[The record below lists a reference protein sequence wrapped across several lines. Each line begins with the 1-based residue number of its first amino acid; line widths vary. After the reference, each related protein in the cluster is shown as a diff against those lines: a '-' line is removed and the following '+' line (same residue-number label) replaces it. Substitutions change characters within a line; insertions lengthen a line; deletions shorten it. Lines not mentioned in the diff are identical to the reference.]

1 MIWFLSLFT
10 REYGQRQALLIIFLA
25 SSFWGVSWVPMRHI
39 EAMGL
44 SGLWVVVLF
53 HFLPALAMLPLIV
66 KTAPSSRHDWQRAA
80 VAGALMGA
88 GFVLYALGLIVASV
102 TKTVILFYMTP
113 IWSTVI
119 AYFVLRERAGWGR
132 WLAIAAAL
140 VGCALVT
147 GVSHDELRFDPA
159 DLLGLLSGLFWA
171 LGSVMIRRYDGL
183 NFVHVSFL
191 QYLFG
196 GIMALFA
203 ALYLGDPIPQLNA
216 LLQAIPPAFLAS
228 AVVFLPSA
236 LLIFRIMQYVSPGLV
251 GILMLSEAL
260 VAAVSAAFWLG
271 ETLSSTQWI
280 GVGAILT
287 TGVLIGFYEGK
298 PAKPEKPAK
307 LAQRRKRRGA

>member
-10 REYGQRQALLIIFLA
+10 REYEQRQALLIIFLA
-25 SSFWGVSWVPMRHI
+25 SSFWGVLWVPMRHI

-53 HFLPALAMLPLIV
+53 HFLPAVAMLPLIV
-66 KTAPSSRHDWQRAA
+66 KAAQSSRRDWGRAA
-80 VAGALMGA
+80 FAGALMGA
-88 GFVLYALGLIVASV
+88 GFALYALGLVVASV

-147 GVSHDELRFDPA
+147 GVNRDELRFDPA

-171 LGSVMIRRYDGL
+171 LGSVMIRRYDGV
-183 NFVHVSFL
+183 NSVHVSFL

-196 GIMALFA
+196 GIMALIA
-203 ALYLGDPIPQLNA
+203 AIYLGDPIPQLA
-216 LLQAIPPAFLAS
+216 VLLQAIPPAFLAS
-228 AVVFLPSA
+228 AVVFLPSV
-236 LLIFRIMQYVSPGLV
+236 LMIFRIMQYVSPGLV

-271 ETLSSTQWI
+271 ETLAPMQWI
-280 GVGAILT
+280 GVAAILA

-298 PAKPEKPAK
+298 AVKSAKPA
-307 LAQRRKRRGA
+307 

>member
-10 REYGQRQALLIIFLA
+10 REYEQRHALLIIFLA
-25 SSFWGVSWVPMRHI
+25 SSFWGVLWVPMRHI

-53 HFLPALAMLPLIV
+53 HFLPALAILPLIV
-66 KTAPSSRHDWQRAA
+66 KTASSSRRDWGRAA

-88 GFVLYALGLIVASV
+88 GFALYALGLVVASV

-119 AYFVLRERAGWGR
+119 AYFVLCERAGWGR

-147 GVSHDELRFDPA
+147 GVSRDELRFNPA
-159 DLLGLLSGLFWA
+159 DLFGLLSGLFWA
-171 LGSVMIRRYDGL
+171 LGSVVIRRYDAL
-183 NFVHVSFL
+183 NFVTVSFL

-196 GIMALFA
+196 GVMALLA
-203 ALYLGDPIPQLNA
+203 ALYFGDTMPQLNA
-216 LLQAIPPAFLAS
+216 LLEAIPPAFLAS
-228 AVVFLPSA
+228 VVLFLPSV

-271 ETLSSTQWI
+271 ETLSSMQWI

-287 TGVLIGFYEGK
+287 TGVFIGFYEGK
-298 PAKPEKPAK
+298 AVKPVKPAKPA
-307 LAQRRKRRGA
+307 

>member
-10 REYGQRQALLIIFLA
+10 REYEQRHALLIIFLA
-25 SSFWGVSWVPMRHI
+25 SSFWGVLWVPMRHI

-66 KTAPSSRHDWQRAA
+66 RVAPSSRRDWVRAA

-88 GFVLYALGLIVASV
+88 GFALYALGLVVASV

-147 GVSHDELRFDPA
+147 GVSRDELRFDPA

-183 NFVHVSFL
+183 DFVTVSFL
-191 QYLFG
+191 QYLSG
-196 GIMALFA
+196 GIMALLA
-203 ALYLGDPIPQLNA
+203 ALYLGDPLPQLNA
-216 LLQAIPPAFLAS
+216 FLQAIPPAFLAS
-228 AVVFLPSA
+228 VVVFLPSV

-287 TGVLIGFYEGK
+287 TGVFIGFYEGK
-298 PAKPEKPAK
+298 AVRPAKPA
-307 LAQRRKRRGA
+307 

>member
-10 REYGQRQALLIIFLA
+10 REYEQRHALLIIFLA
-25 SSFWGVSWVPMRHI
+25 SSFWGVLWVPMRHI

-66 KTAPSSRHDWQRAA
+66 RTAPSSRRDWGRAA

-88 GFVLYALGLIVASV
+88 GFTLYALGLVVASV

-147 GVSHDELRFDPA
+147 GVSRDELRFDPA

-171 LGSVMIRRYDGL
+171 LGSVMIRRYAGL
-183 NFVHVSFL
+183 NFVTVSFL

-196 GIMALFA
+196 GIMALLA
-203 ALYLGDPIPQLNA
+203 ALYLGDPIPQLDA
-216 LLQAIPPAFLAS
+216 FLQAISPAFLAS
-228 AVVFLPSA
+228 VVVFLPSV

-271 ETLSSTQWI
+271 ESLSSAQWI

-287 TGVLIGFYEGK
+287 TGVFIGFYEGK
-298 PAKPEKPAK
+298 AARPAKSA
-307 LAQRRKRRGA
+307 

>member
-10 REYGQRQALLIIFLA
+10 REYEQRHALLIIFLA
-25 SSFWGVSWVPMRHI
+25 SSFWGVLWVPMRHI

-53 HFLPALAMLPLIV
+53 HFLPALAILPLIV
-66 KTAPSSRHDWQRAA
+66 KTASSSRRDWGRAA

-88 GFVLYALGLIVASV
+88 GFALYALGLVVASV

-119 AYFVLRERAGWGR
+119 AYFVLRERAGWRR

-140 VGCALVT
+140 MGCALVT
-147 GVSHDELRFDPA
+147 GVSRDELRFDPA

-171 LGSVMIRRYDGL
+171 LGSVVIRRYDAL
-183 NFVHVSFL
+183 NFVTVSFL

-196 GIMALFA
+196 GIMALLA
-203 ALYLGDPIPQLNA
+203 ALYFGDPIPQLNA

-228 AVVFLPSA
+228 VVLFLPSV

-271 ETLSSTQWI
+271 ETLSSMQWI

-287 TGVLIGFYEGK
+287 TGVFIGFYEGK
-298 PAKPEKPAK
+298 AVKPVKPAKPA
-307 LAQRRKRRGA
+307 

>member
-10 REYGQRQALLIIFLA
+10 REYEQRHALLIIFLA
-25 SSFWGVSWVPMRHI
+25 SSFWGVLWVPMRHI

-66 KTAPSSRHDWQRAA
+66 KAAQSSRRDWGRAA
-80 VAGALMGA
+80 FAGALMGA
-88 GFVLYALGLIVASV
+88 GFALYALGLVVASV

-147 GVSHDELRFDPA
+147 GVNRDELRFDPA

-196 GIMALFA
+196 GIMALIA
-203 ALYLGDPIPQLNA
+203 AIYLGDPIPQLA
-216 LLQAIPPAFLAS
+216 VLLQAIPPAFLAS
-228 AVVFLPSA
+228 AVVFLPSV

-271 ETLSSTQWI
+271 ETLAPMQWI
-280 GVGAILT
+280 GVAAILA
-287 TGVLIGFYEGK
+287 TGVFIGFYEGK
-298 PAKPEKPAK
+298 AVKSAKPA
-307 LAQRRKRRGA
+307 

>member
-10 REYGQRQALLIIFLA
+10 REYEQRHALLIIFLA
-25 SSFWGVSWVPMRHI
+25 SSFWGVLWVPMRHI

-66 KTAPSSRHDWQRAA
+66 KTAPSSRRDWGRAA

-88 GFVLYALGLIVASV
+88 GFALYALGLVVASV

-147 GVSHDELRFDPA
+147 GVNRDELRSDPA

-183 NFVHVSFL
+183 NFVTVSFL

-196 GIMALFA
+196 GIMALLA

-228 AVVFLPSA
+228 VVVFLPSV

-287 TGVLIGFYEGK
+287 TGVVIGFYEGK
-298 PAKPEKPAK
+298 AVKPAKPA
-307 LAQRRKRRGA
+307 

>member
-10 REYGQRQALLIIFLA
+10 REYEQRHALVIIFLA
-25 SSFWGVSWVPMRHI
+25 SSFWGVLWVPMRHI

-66 KTAPSSRHDWQRAA
+66 KTAPSSRRDWGRAA
-80 VAGALMGA
+80 VAGVLMGA
-88 GFVLYALGLIVASV
+88 GFALYALGLVVASV

-140 VGCALVT
+140 VGCAVVT
-147 GVSHDELRFDPA
+147 GIRRDELHFDPA

-183 NFVHVSFL
+183 NFATVSFL

-196 GIMALFA
+196 GIMALLA

-228 AVVFLPSA
+228 VVVFLPSV

-287 TGVLIGFYEGK
+287 TGVFIGFYEGK
-298 PAKPEKPAK
+298 AAKPVK
-307 LAQRRKRRGA
+307 LA

>member
-10 REYGQRQALLIIFLA
+10 REYEQRHALLIIFLG
-25 SSFWGVSWVPMRHI
+25 SSFWGVLWVPMRHI

-66 KTAPSSRHDWQRAA
+66 RTAPSSRRDWGRAA

-88 GFVLYALGLIVASV
+88 GFALYALGLVVASV

-147 GVSHDELRFDPA
+147 GVNRDELRFDPA

-191 QYLFG
+191 QYLTG
-196 GIMALFA
+196 GIMALLA
-203 ALYLGDPIPQLNA
+203 ALYLGDPLPQLNA
-216 LLQAIPPAFLAS
+216 FLQAIPPAFLAS
-228 AVVFLPSA
+228 VVVFLPSV

-287 TGVLIGFYEGK
+287 TGVFIGFYEGK
-298 PAKPEKPAK
+298 AVRPAKPA
-307 LAQRRKRRGA
+307 

>member
-10 REYGQRQALLIIFLA
+10 REYEQRHALLIIFLA
-25 SSFWGVSWVPMRHI
+25 SSFWGVLWVPMRHI

-66 KTAPSSRHDWQRAA
+66 RTAPSSRRDWGRAA

-88 GFVLYALGLIVASV
+88 GFALYALGLVVASV

-147 GVSHDELRFDPA
+147 GVNRDELRFDPA

-171 LGSVMIRRYDGL
+171 LGSVVIRRYDAL
-183 NFVHVSFL
+183 NFVTVSFL

-196 GIMALFA
+196 GIMALLA
-203 ALYLGDPIPQLNA
+203 ALYFGDPIPQLNA

-228 AVVFLPSA
+228 VVLFLPSV
-236 LLIFRIMQYVSPGLV
+236 LLIFRMMQYVSPGLV

-271 ETLSSTQWI
+271 ETLSSMQWI

-287 TGVLIGFYEGK
+287 TGVFIGFYEGK
-298 PAKPEKPAK
+298 AVKPVKPAKPA
-307 LAQRRKRRGA
+307 

>member
-1 MIWFLSLFT
+1 MIWFLSMFT
-10 REYGQRQALLIIFLA
+10 REYEQRHALLIIFLA
-25 SSFWGVSWVPMRHI
+25 SSFWGVLWVPMRHI

-66 KTAPSSRHDWQRAA
+66 RTAPSSRRDWGRAA

-88 GFVLYALGLIVASV
+88 GFALYALGLVVASV

-147 GVSHDELRFDPA
+147 GVNRDELRFDPA

-191 QYLFG
+191 QYLTG
-196 GIMALFA
+196 GIMALLA
-203 ALYLGDPIPQLNA
+203 ALYLGDPLPQLNA
-216 LLQAIPPAFLAS
+216 FLQAIPPAFLAS
-228 AVVFLPSA
+228 VVVFLPSV

-287 TGVLIGFYEGK
+287 TGVFIGFYEGK
-298 PAKPEKPAK
+298 AVRPAKPV
-307 LAQRRKRRGA
+307 

>member
-10 REYGQRQALLIIFLA
+10 REYEQRHALLIIFLA
-25 SSFWGVSWVPMRHI
+25 SSFWGVLWVPMRHI

-66 KTAPSSRHDWQRAA
+66 RTAPSLRRDWGRAA

-88 GFVLYALGLIVASV
+88 GFALYALGLVMASV

-147 GVSHDELRFDPA
+147 GVNRDELRFDPA

-196 GIMALFA
+196 GIMALLA

-216 LLQAIPPAFLAS
+216 FLQAIPPAFLAS
-228 AVVFLPSA
+228 VVVFLPSV

-287 TGVLIGFYEGK
+287 TGVFIGFYEGK
-298 PAKPEKPAK
+298 AVRPAKPA
-307 LAQRRKRRGA
+307 

>member
-10 REYGQRQALLIIFLA
+10 REYEQRQALLIIFLA
-25 SSFWGVSWVPMRHI
+25 SSFWGVLWVPMRHI

-53 HFLPALAMLPLIV
+53 HFLPASVMLPLIV
-66 KTAPSSRHDWQRAA
+66 KTAPSSRRDWRRAA

-88 GFVLYALGLIVASV
+88 GFALYALGLIVASV
-102 TKTVILFYMTP
+102 TKTVVLFYMTP

-119 AYFVLRERAGWGR
+119 AYFVLRERAGCGR

-140 VGCALVT
+140 LGCALVT
-147 GVSHDELRFDPA
+147 GVSRDELRFDLA
-159 DLLGLLSGLFWA
+159 DLLGLLSGVFWA

-191 QYLFG
+191 QYLIG
-196 GIMALFA
+196 GIMALLA

-228 AVVFLPSA
+228 VVVFLPSV

-251 GILMLSEAL
+251 GILMLSEAS

-287 TGVLIGFYEGK
+287 TGVFIGFYEGK
-298 PAKPEKPAK
+298 AIKPA
-307 LAQRRKRRGA
+307 

>member
-10 REYGQRQALLIIFLA
+10 REYEQRHALLIIFLA
-25 SSFWGVSWVPMRHI
+25 SSFWGVLWVPMRHI

-66 KTAPSSRHDWQRAA
+66 RTAPSSRRDWGRAA

-88 GFVLYALGLIVASV
+88 GFALYALGLVVASV

-147 GVSHDELRFDPA
+147 GVNRDELRFDPA

-196 GIMALFA
+196 GIMALLA

-216 LLQAIPPAFLAS
+216 FLQAISPAFLAS
-228 AVVFLPSA
+228 VVVFLPSV

-287 TGVLIGFYEGK
+287 TGVFIGFYEGK
-298 PAKPEKPAK
+298 AVRSAKPV
-307 LAQRRKRRGA
+307 

>member
-1 MIWFLSLFT
+1 
-10 REYGQRQALLIIFLA
+10 
-25 SSFWGVSWVPMRHI
+25 
-39 EAMGL
+39 
-44 SGLWVVVLF
+44 VVVLF

-66 KTAPSSRHDWQRAA
+66 RTAPSLRHDWGRAA

-88 GFVLYALGLIVASV
+88 GFALYALGLVVASV

-147 GVSHDELRFDPA
+147 GVNRDELRFDPA

-196 GIMALFA
+196 GIMALLA

-216 LLQAIPPAFLAS
+216 FLQAISPAFLAS
-228 AVVFLPSA
+228 VVVFLPSV

-280 GVGAILT
+280 GVSAILT
-287 TGVLIGFYEGK
+287 TGVFIGFYEGK
-298 PAKPEKPAK
+298 AVRPAKPA
-307 LAQRRKRRGA
+307 

>member
-10 REYGQRQALLIIFLA
+10 REYEQRHALLIIFLA
-25 SSFWGVSWVPMRHI
+25 SSFWGVLWVPMRHI

-66 KTAPSSRHDWQRAA
+66 RTAPSSRRDWGRAA

-88 GFVLYALGLIVASV
+88 GFALYALGLVVASV

-147 GVSHDELRFDPA
+147 GVNRDELRFDPA

-196 GIMALFA
+196 GIMALLA

-216 LLQAIPPAFLAS
+216 FLQAISPAFLAS
-228 AVVFLPSA
+228 VVVFLPSV

-271 ETLSSTQWI
+271 ETLSSMQWI

-287 TGVLIGFYEGK
+287 TGVFIGFYEGK
-298 PAKPEKPAK
+298 AVKPVKPA
-307 LAQRRKRRGA
+307 

>member
-10 REYGQRQALLIIFLA
+10 REYEQRHALLIIFLA
-25 SSFWGVSWVPMRHI
+25 SSFWGVLWVPMRHI

-66 KTAPSSRHDWQRAA
+66 RTAPSSRRDWGRAA

-88 GFVLYALGLIVASV
+88 GFALYALGLVVASV

-147 GVSHDELRFDPA
+147 GVNRDELRFDPA

-191 QYLFG
+191 QYLTG
-196 GIMALFA
+196 GIMALLA
-203 ALYLGDPIPQLNA
+203 ALYLDNPLPQLNA
-216 LLQAIPPAFLAS
+216 FLQAIPPAFLAS
-228 AVVFLPSA
+228 VVVFLPSV

-287 TGVLIGFYEGK
+287 TGVFIGFYEGK
-298 PAKPEKPAK
+298 AVRPAKPA
-307 LAQRRKRRGA
+307 

>member
-10 REYGQRQALLIIFLA
+10 REYEQRHALLIIFLA
-25 SSFWGVSWVPMRHI
+25 SSFWGVLWVPMRHI

-66 KTAPSSRHDWQRAA
+66 RTAPSSRRDWGRAA

-88 GFVLYALGLIVASV
+88 GFALYALGLVVASV

-132 WLAIAAAL
+132 WLASAAAL

-147 GVSHDELRFDPA
+147 GVSRDELRFDPA

-191 QYLFG
+191 QYLTG
-196 GIMALFA
+196 GIMALLA
-203 ALYLGDPIPQLNA
+203 ALYLGDPLPQLNA
-216 LLQAIPPAFLAS
+216 FLQAIPPAFLAS
-228 AVVFLPSA
+228 VVVFLPSV

-287 TGVLIGFYEGK
+287 TGVFIGFYEGK
-298 PAKPEKPAK
+298 AVRPAKPA
-307 LAQRRKRRGA
+307 

>member
-10 REYGQRQALLIIFLA
+10 REYEQRYALLIIFLA
-25 SSFWGVSWVPMRHI
+25 SSFWGVLWVPMRHI

-66 KTAPSSRHDWQRAA
+66 KTGPSSRRDWGRAA

-88 GFVLYALGLIVASV
+88 GFALYALGLVVASV

-147 GVSHDELRFDPA
+147 GVSRDELRFDPA

-183 NFVHVSFL
+183 NFVTVSFL

-196 GIMALFA
+196 GIMALLA
-203 ALYLGDPIPQLNA
+203 ALYLGDPLPQLNA
-216 LLQAIPPAFLAS
+216 FLQAIPPAFLAS
-228 AVVFLPSA
+228 VVVFLPSV

-271 ETLSSTQWI
+271 ETLSSMQWI

-287 TGVLIGFYEGK
+287 TGVFIGFYEGK
-298 PAKPEKPAK
+298 AIKPAKPA
-307 LAQRRKRRGA
+307 

>member
-10 REYGQRQALLIIFLA
+10 REYEQRHALLIIFLA
-25 SSFWGVSWVPMRHI
+25 SSFWGVLWVPMRHI

-66 KTAPSSRHDWQRAA
+66 RTAPSLRRDWGRAA

-88 GFVLYALGLIVASV
+88 GFALYALGLVVASV

-147 GVSHDELRFDPA
+147 GVSRDELRFDPG

-196 GIMALFA
+196 GIMALLA

-216 LLQAIPPAFLAS
+216 FLQAISPAFLAS
-228 AVVFLPSA
+228 VVVFLPSV

-271 ETLSSTQWI
+271 ETLSPTQWI

-287 TGVLIGFYEGK
+287 TGVFIGFYEGK
-298 PAKPEKPAK
+298 ALRPAK
-307 LAQRRKRRGA
+307 LA

>member
-10 REYGQRQALLIIFLA
+10 REYEQRHALLIIFLA
-25 SSFWGVSWVPMRHI
+25 SSFWGVLWVPMRHI

-66 KTAPSSRHDWQRAA
+66 KTAPSSRRDWGRAA

-88 GFVLYALGLIVASV
+88 GFALYALGLVVASV

-147 GVSHDELRFDPA
+147 GVNRDELRFDPA

-191 QYLFG
+191 QYLTG
-196 GIMALFA
+196 GIMALLA
-203 ALYLGDPIPQLNA
+203 ALYLGDPLPQLNA
-216 LLQAIPPAFLAS
+216 FLQAIPTAFLAS
-228 AVVFLPSA
+228 VVVFLPSV

-287 TGVLIGFYEGK
+287 TGVFIGFYEGK
-298 PAKPEKPAK
+298 AVRPAKPA
-307 LAQRRKRRGA
+307 

>member
-10 REYGQRQALLIIFLA
+10 REYEQRHALLIIFLA
-25 SSFWGVSWVPMRHI
+25 SSFWGVLWVPMRHI

-66 KTAPSSRHDWQRAA
+66 RTAPSSRRDWGRAA

-88 GFVLYALGLIVASV
+88 GFALYALGLVVASV

-147 GVSHDELRFDPA
+147 GVSRDELRFDPA

-191 QYLFG
+191 QYLSG
-196 GIMALFA
+196 GIMALLA
-203 ALYLGDPIPQLNA
+203 ALYLGDPLPQLNA
-216 LLQAIPPAFLAS
+216 FLQAIPPAFLAS
-228 AVVFLPSA
+228 VVVFLPSV

-287 TGVLIGFYEGK
+287 TGVFIGFYEGK
-298 PAKPEKPAK
+298 AVRPAKPA
-307 LAQRRKRRGA
+307 

>member
-10 REYGQRQALLIIFLA
+10 REYEQRHALLIIFLA
-25 SSFWGVSWVPMRHI
+25 SSFWGVLWVPMRHI

-53 HFLPALAMLPLIV
+53 HFLPALAILPLIV
-66 KTAPSSRHDWQRAA
+66 KTASSSRRDWGRAA

-88 GFVLYALGLIVASV
+88 GFALYALGLVVASV

-119 AYFVLRERAGWGR
+119 AYFVLRERAGWRR

-140 VGCALVT
+140 MGCALVT
-147 GVSHDELRFDPA
+147 GVSRDELRFDPA

-171 LGSVMIRRYDGL
+171 LGSVVIRRYDAL
-183 NFVHVSFL
+183 NFVTVSFL

-196 GIMALFA
+196 GIMALLA
-203 ALYLGDPIPQLNA
+203 ALYFGDPIPQLNA

-228 AVVFLPSA
+228 VVLFLPSV
-236 LLIFRIMQYVSPGLV
+236 LMIFRIMQYVSPGLV

-271 ETLSSTQWI
+271 ETLSSMQWI

-287 TGVLIGFYEGK
+287 TGVFIGFYEGK
-298 PAKPEKPAK
+298 AVKPVKPAKPA
-307 LAQRRKRRGA
+307 

>member
-1 MIWFLSLFT
+1 MIWFVSLFT
-10 REYGQRQALLIIFLA
+10 REYEQRHALLIIFLA
-25 SSFWGVSWVPMRHI
+25 SSFWGVLWVPMRHI

-53 HFLPALAMLPLIV
+53 HFLPAFAMLPLIV
-66 KTAPSSRHDWQRAA
+66 RTAPSSGSDWGRAA

-88 GFVLYALGLIVASV
+88 GFALYALGLVVASV

-147 GVSHDELRFDPA
+147 GVSRDELRFDPG

-196 GIMALFA
+196 GIMALLA

-216 LLQAIPPAFLAS
+216 FLQAISPAFLAS
-228 AVVFLPSA
+228 VVVFLPSV

-280 GVGAILT
+280 GVSAILT
-287 TGVLIGFYEGK
+287 TGVFIGFYEGK
-298 PAKPEKPAK
+298 AVRPAKPA
-307 LAQRRKRRGA
+307 

>member
-10 REYGQRQALLIIFLA
+10 REYEQRHALLIIFLA
-25 SSFWGVSWVPMRHI
+25 SSFWGVLWVPMRHI

-53 HFLPALAMLPLIV
+53 HFLPAFAMLPLIV
-66 KTAPSSRHDWQRAA
+66 RTAPSSGSDWGRAA

-88 GFVLYALGLIVASV
+88 GFALYALGLVVASV

-147 GVSHDELRFDPA
+147 GVNRDELRFDPA

-196 GIMALFA
+196 GIMALLA

-216 LLQAIPPAFLAS
+216 FLQAIPPAFLAS
-228 AVVFLPSA
+228 VVVFLPSV

-280 GVGAILT
+280 GVSAILT
-287 TGVLIGFYEGK
+287 TGVFIGFYEGK
-298 PAKPEKPAK
+298 AVRPAKPA
-307 LAQRRKRRGA
+307 

>member
-10 REYGQRQALLIIFLA
+10 REYEQRHALLIIFLA
-25 SSFWGVSWVPMRHI
+25 SSFWGVLWVPMRHI

-66 KTAPSSRHDWQRAA
+66 RTAPSSRRDWGRAA

-88 GFVLYALGLIVASV
+88 GFALYALGLVVASV

-147 GVSHDELRFDPA
+147 GVNRDELRFDPA
-159 DLLGLLSGLFWA
+159 DLLGLFSGLFWA

-191 QYLFG
+191 QYLSG
-196 GIMALFA
+196 GIMALLA
-203 ALYLGDPIPQLNA
+203 ALYLGDPLPQLSA
-216 LLQAIPPAFLAS
+216 FLQAIPPAFLAS
-228 AVVFLPSA
+228 VVVFLPSV

-287 TGVLIGFYEGK
+287 TGVFIGFYEGK
-298 PAKPEKPAK
+298 AVRPAKPA
-307 LAQRRKRRGA
+307 

>member
-10 REYGQRQALLIIFLA
+10 REYEQRHALLIIFLA
-25 SSFWGVSWVPMRHI
+25 SSFWGVLWVPMRHI

-66 KTAPSSRHDWQRAA
+66 RTAPSSRRDWGRAA

-88 GFVLYALGLIVASV
+88 GFALYALGLVVASV

-147 GVSHDELRFDPA
+147 GVNRDELRFDPA

-183 NFVHVSFL
+183 NFVTVSFL
-191 QYLFG
+191 QYLSG
-196 GIMALFA
+196 GIMALLA

-216 LLQAIPPAFLAS
+216 FLQAIPPAFLAS
-228 AVVFLPSA
+228 VVVFLPSV

-287 TGVLIGFYEGK
+287 TGVFIGFYEGK
-298 PAKPEKPAK
+298 AVRPAKPA
-307 LAQRRKRRGA
+307 

>member
-10 REYGQRQALLIIFLA
+10 REYEQRHALLIIFLA
-25 SSFWGVSWVPMRHI
+25 SSFWGVLWVPMRHI

-53 HFLPALAMLPLIV
+53 HFLPALAILPLIV
-66 KTAPSSRHDWQRAA
+66 KTASSSRRDWGRAA

-88 GFVLYALGLIVASV
+88 GFALYALGLVVASV

-119 AYFVLRERAGWGR
+119 AYFVLRERAWWRR

-140 VGCALVT
+140 MGCALVT
-147 GVSHDELRFDPA
+147 GVSRDELRFDPA

-171 LGSVMIRRYDGL
+171 LGSVVIRRYDAL
-183 NFVHVSFL
+183 NFVTVSFL

-196 GIMALFA
+196 GIMALLA
-203 ALYLGDPIPQLNA
+203 ALYFGDPIPQLNA

-228 AVVFLPSA
+228 VVLFLPSV

-271 ETLSSTQWI
+271 ETLSSMQWI
-280 GVGAILT
+280 GGCAILT
-287 TGVLIGFYEGK
+287 TGVFIGFYEGK
-298 PAKPEKPAK
+298 AVKPVKPVKPA
-307 LAQRRKRRGA
+307 

>member
-10 REYGQRQALLIIFLA
+10 REYEQRHALLIIFLA
-25 SSFWGVSWVPMRHI
+25 SSFWGVLWVPMRHI

-66 KTAPSSRHDWQRAA
+66 RTAPSSRRDWGRAA

-88 GFVLYALGLIVASV
+88 GFALYALGLVVASV

-147 GVSHDELRFDPA
+147 GVSRDELRFDPG

-183 NFVHVSFL
+183 NFVTVSFL
-191 QYLFG
+191 QYLSG
-196 GIMALFA
+196 GIMALLA

-216 LLQAIPPAFLAS
+216 FLQAIPPAFLAS
-228 AVVFLPSA
+228 VVVFLPSV

-271 ETLSSTQWI
+271 ETLSSTQWV

-287 TGVLIGFYEGK
+287 TGVFIGFYEGK
-298 PAKPEKPAK
+298 AVRPAKPA
-307 LAQRRKRRGA
+307 

>member
-10 REYGQRQALLIIFLA
+10 REYEQRHALLIIFLA
-25 SSFWGVSWVPMRHI
+25 SSFWGVLWVPMRHI

-66 KTAPSSRHDWQRAA
+66 RTAPSSGSNWGRAA

-88 GFVLYALGLIVASV
+88 GFALYALGLVVASV

-147 GVSHDELRFDPA
+147 GVSRDELRFDPA

-183 NFVHVSFL
+183 NFVTVSFL

-196 GIMALFA
+196 GIMALLA
-203 ALYLGDPIPQLNA
+203 ALYLGDPLPQLNA
-216 LLQAIPPAFLAS
+216 FLQAIPPAFLAS
-228 AVVFLPSA
+228 VVVFLPSV

-287 TGVLIGFYEGK
+287 TGVFIGFYEGK
-298 PAKPEKPAK
+298 AARPA
-307 LAQRRKRRGA
+307 

>member
-10 REYGQRQALLIIFLA
+10 REYEQRHALLIIFLA
-25 SSFWGVSWVPMRHI
+25 SSFWGVLWVPMRHI

-53 HFLPALAMLPLIV
+53 HFLPALAILPLIV
-66 KTAPSSRHDWQRAA
+66 KTASSSRRDWGRAA

-88 GFVLYALGLIVASV
+88 GFALYALGLVVASV

-147 GVSHDELRFDPA
+147 GVSRDELRFDPA

-171 LGSVMIRRYDGL
+171 LGSVMIRRYDAL
-183 NFVHVSFL
+183 NFVTVSFL

-196 GIMALFA
+196 GIMALLA
-203 ALYLGDPIPQLNA
+203 ALYFGDPIPQLNA

-228 AVVFLPSA
+228 VVLFLPSV

-271 ETLSSTQWI
+271 ETLSSMQWI

-287 TGVLIGFYEGK
+287 TGVFIGFYEGK
-298 PAKPEKPAK
+298 AVKPVKPAKPA
-307 LAQRRKRRGA
+307 

>member
-10 REYGQRQALLIIFLA
+10 REYEQRHALLIIFLA
-25 SSFWGVSWVPMRHI
+25 SSFWGVLWVPMRHI

-53 HFLPALAMLPLIV
+53 HFLPAFAMLPLIV
-66 KTAPSSRHDWQRAA
+66 RTAPSSGSDWGRAA

-88 GFVLYALGLIVASV
+88 GFALYALGLVVASV

-147 GVSHDELRFDPA
+147 GVSRDELRFDAA

-171 LGSVMIRRYDGL
+171 WGSVMIRRYDGL
-183 NFVHVSFL
+183 NFVTVSFL

-196 GIMALFA
+196 GIMALLA

-228 AVVFLPSA
+228 VVVFLPSV

-287 TGVLIGFYEGK
+287 TGVFIGFYEGK
-298 PAKPEKPAK
+298 AVRPAKPAK
-307 LAQRRKRRGA
+307 LA

>member
-10 REYGQRQALLIIFLA
+10 REYEQRHALLIIFLA
-25 SSFWGVSWVPMRHI
+25 SSFWGVLWVPMRHI

-66 KTAPSSRHDWQRAA
+66 RTAPSLRRDWGRAA

-88 GFVLYALGLIVASV
+88 GFALYALGLVVASV

-147 GVSHDELRFDPA
+147 GVNRDELRFDPA

-191 QYLFG
+191 QYLTG
-196 GIMALFA
+196 GIMALLA
-203 ALYLGDPIPQLNA
+203 ALYLGDPLPQLNA
-216 LLQAIPPAFLAS
+216 FLQAIPPAFLAS
-228 AVVFLPSA
+228 VVVFLPSV

-287 TGVLIGFYEGK
+287 TGVFIGFYEGK
-298 PAKPEKPAK
+298 AVRPAKPA
-307 LAQRRKRRGA
+307 

>member
-10 REYGQRQALLIIFLA
+10 REYEQRHALLIIFLA
-25 SSFWGVSWVPMRHI
+25 SSFWGVLWVPMRHI

-66 KTAPSSRHDWQRAA
+66 RTAPSLRRDWGRAA

-88 GFVLYALGLIVASV
+88 GFALYALGLVVASV

-147 GVSHDELRFDPA
+147 GVNRDELRFDPA

-196 GIMALFA
+196 GIMALLA

-216 LLQAIPPAFLAS
+216 FLQAIPPAFLAS
-228 AVVFLPSA
+228 VVVFLPSV

-287 TGVLIGFYEGK
+287 TGVFIGFYEGK
-298 PAKPEKPAK
+298 ALRPAK
-307 LAQRRKRRGA
+307 LA

>member
-10 REYGQRQALLIIFLA
+10 REYEQRHALLIIFLA
-25 SSFWGVSWVPMRHI
+25 SSFWGVLWVPMRHI

-66 KTAPSSRHDWQRAA
+66 RTAPSLRRDWGRAA

-88 GFVLYALGLIVASV
+88 GFALYALGLVMASV

-147 GVSHDELRFDPA
+147 GVNRDELRFDPA

-196 GIMALFA
+196 GIMALLA
-203 ALYLGDPIPQLNA
+203 ALYLGDPIPQLNV

-228 AVVFLPSA
+228 VVVFLPSV

-271 ETLSSTQWI
+271 ETLAPMQWI
-280 GVGAILT
+280 GVAAILA
-287 TGVLIGFYEGK
+287 TGVFIGFYEGK
-298 PAKPEKPAK
+298 AVKSAKPA
-307 LAQRRKRRGA
+307 

>member
-10 REYGQRQALLIIFLA
+10 REYEQRHALLIIFLA
-25 SSFWGVSWVPMRHI
+25 SSFWGVLWVPMRHI

-66 KTAPSSRHDWQRAA
+66 RTAPSSRRDWGRAA

-88 GFVLYALGLIVASV
+88 GFALYALGLVVASV

-147 GVSHDELRFDPA
+147 GVNRDELRFDPA

-191 QYLFG
+191 QYLTG
-196 GIMALFA
+196 GIMALLA
-203 ALYLGDPIPQLNA
+203 ALYLGDPLPQLNA
-216 LLQAIPPAFLAS
+216 FLQAIPTAFLAS
-228 AVVFLPSA
+228 VVVFLPSV

-287 TGVLIGFYEGK
+287 TGVFIGFYEGK
-298 PAKPEKPAK
+298 AVRPAKPA
-307 LAQRRKRRGA
+307 